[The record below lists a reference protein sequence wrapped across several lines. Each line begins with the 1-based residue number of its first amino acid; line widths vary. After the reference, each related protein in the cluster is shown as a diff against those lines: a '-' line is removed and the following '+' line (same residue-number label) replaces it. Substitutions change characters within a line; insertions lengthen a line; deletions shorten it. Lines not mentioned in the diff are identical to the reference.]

1 MAPAEESQRALLH
14 RGAAAAVDGESGF
27 RPWPSLFQLLLV
39 AALCY
44 RRRRF
49 RQRPRKRH
57 RRSRRPIAKAAAKAP
72 RRFLSGPFSRGAV
85 TAGWAR
91 AAFNDLFFAT
101 CSCGRPRAFEPP
113 LLLGDPAVLDGT
125 SASGSGSGAAAAP
138 TPAPKAYLATPA
150 GTCVCILVCDNIP
163 DNRLGRVQRCRTHR
177 ACLRT
182 AGSVAF
188 TLLSLQYR
196 YSLSK
201 K

>member
-1 MAPAEESQRALLH
+1 M
-14 RGAAAAVDGESGF
+14 
-27 RPWPSLFQLLLV
+27 
-39 AALCY
+39 
-44 RRRRF
+44 
-49 RQRPRKRH
+49 
-57 RRSRRPIAKAAAKAP
+57 
-72 RRFLSGPFSRGAV
+72 
-85 TAGWAR
+85 AR
-91 AAFNDLFFAT
+91 AAFARGPASSSCCWWRRFATAAAASGSGRASGIAAVGAPSPKQQRKPPPLPQWAFLSWCFYGGVGACGFINDLFFAI

-150 GTCVCILVCDNIP
+150 STCARIPVCDNIS